1 MSYSPIYVIT
11 VLVLGVLFFG
21 RNLPGVARQL
31 GASLIEFRKGLNDWK
46 EVHNHSSSVVA
57 GSKKVV
63 QQESEERFESL
74 GVKFEP
80 PSGGV

>member
-1 MSYSPIYVIT
+1 MSSPIYVIV

-46 EVHNHSSSVVA
+46 EVHSCSSGVKG
-57 GSKKVV
+57 GSIEVMK
-63 QQESEERFESL
+63 QEFEERFESL
-74 GVKFEP
+74 GTKFEP
-80 PSGGV
+80 PS